1 MRKNNNLSLMAHPR
15 PDHLDVRE
23 NKDLSLFAL
32 SWQRDDALAALT
44 SVGVYVERE
53 ITRQIEWYY
62 AKKRSKSVLSRGLRL
77 LSIFLAAAGGLAPL
91 AHSVVPAPFNEWVD
105 LGQAGYILFA
115 LAAACVA
122 ADRFFG
128 ISTAWM
134 RYVTAALALELIRE
148 KHRMEWTRQ
157 LAKLGGRSPAAHEI
171 DVLFRTAEETMLHTR
186 EYVQNETMAWVE
198 EFQSSLSQLERRLN
212 GHPARTG
219 KAA

>member
-53 ITRQIEWYY
+53 ITRQIKWYY
-62 AKKRSKSVLSRGLRL
+62 VKKRSKSVLSRGLRL

-91 AHSVVPAPFNEWVD
+91 ANSAFPASFNEWVD

-212 GHPARTG
+212 GQPARTG